1 MRNSEE
7 KKTKLILV
15 IENANFFEN
24 FFLFL
29 RLEKVNEQKDKTFS
43 S

>member
-7 KKTKLILV
+7 KKKTKSILV
-15 IENANFFEN
+15 IGNANFFGN
-24 FFLFL
+24 FFL